1 MMMLS
6 IFKRITMKRVKV
18 LFLALLAVATMNATP
33 TITHS
38 GDTLVITVNAT
49 GDLKATNFTSDQLA
63 STNVKIVT
71 ADGVTLSAT
80 DFTDFFGTSYTTP
93 PFSKITDLN
102 MGLAE
107 LARDN
112 VITPLGHNSKF
123 LNGGNELGTLVLP
136 ECLTSTKFS
145 FNDNLSKW
153 TRVIFPNATKSKNL
167 ATTVIGASTFSGD
180 KYLKSLVIGTSVNSI
195 KSQAFVDCSNL
206 TNVEYLY
213 GLKKISSQ
221 AFANC
226 TGLTSLILP
235 GSLETIGVGAFQRCK
250 NITTVRLPN
259 SLKTIKS
266 QAFDQTGITTVV
278 IPASVETVENL
289 AFGNIDKLTDVYVLG
304 TNTKCAAQSFQTDYT
319 YGYSLSSYT
328 NTNGGTVKIT
338 DYTTRTG
345 VYTIL
350 HYPEAAYS
358 NYVNKYTQLIG
369 TNAYNQQSKYG
380 SWNNKW
386 VFDEDGNKLPV
397 GDYGYFSGLSGDYA
411 GWNEFMLVGKLKNT
425 HEDTRLVEGKWYSVC
440 FPFDLSAKQIGN
452 AFGSA
457 TEVCEFS
464 GVESL
469 DDPNV
474 PNRKYIVLN
483 FKTPVTE
490 MKAHHPYM
498 IHPGLHGTAFNTIVD
513 VADDTDTDGDNF
525 AKKLK
530 AQAKS
535 YTVDGVT
542 YTFIGNYTTGAKIP
556 KYSYYYY
563 SGDESKWANGFYK
576 AMRTDAVFTP
586 GTAIVQLD
594 KDNGISGAKTAYFSN
609 RLYETTTGIDNIS
622 ANGSG
627 FRKASLAGKDVYN
640 IYGQVVRRGTTDTAG
655 LPSGIY
661 IVNGKKLI
669 VK

>member
-1 MMMLS
+1 M
-6 IFKRITMKRVKV
+6 
-18 LFLALLAVATMNATP
+18 
-33 TITHS
+33 
-38 GDTLVITVNAT
+38 
-49 GDLKATNFTSDQLA
+49 
-63 STNVKIVT
+63 
-71 ADGVTLSAT
+71 
-80 DFTDFFGTSYTTP
+80 
-93 PFSKITDLN
+93 
-102 MGLAE
+102 
-107 LARDN
+107 
-112 VITPLGHNSKF
+112 
-123 LNGGNELGTLVLP
+123 
-136 ECLTSTKFS
+136 
-145 FNDNLSKW
+145 
-153 TRVIFPNATKSKNL
+153 IFPNATKSKNF
-167 ATTVIGASTFSGD
+167 ATTVIEASTFSGNTH
-180 KYLKSLVIGTSVNSI
+180 LKSLVVGTSVNSI
-195 KSQAFVDCSNL
+195 KLQAFVNCSNL
-206 TNVEYLY
+206 TEVEYLY
-213 GLKKISSQ
+213 GLKKVGSQ

-226 TGLTSLILP
+226 TGLTTLILP
-235 GSLETIGVGAFQRCK
+235 GSLETIGYGAFEGCK

-259 SLKTIKS
+259 SLKTIES
-266 QAFDQTGITTVV
+266 EAFDNTGITTVV
-278 IPASVETVENL
+278 IPASVESIGRG
-289 AFGNIDKLTDVYVLG
+289 AFGYIAGLTDVYVLG
-304 TNTKCAAQSFQTDYT
+304 TNTKCESQAFLPTDYT

-328 NTNGGTVKIT
+328 DGGTVEIT
-338 DYTTRTG
+338 NYTTKTG

-369 TNAYNQQSKYG
+369 TDAYNNQSTYY
-380 SWNNKW
+380 SWNNHW

-498 IHPGLHGTAFNTIVD
+498 IHPGLHGAAFNTIVD
-513 VADDTDTDGDNF
+513 VTDDTDTDGDNF

-542 YTFIGNYTTGAKIP
+542 YTFIGNYTEGAKIP

-594 KDNGISGAKTAYFSN
+594 KDNRISGAKTAYFSN
-609 RLYETTTGIDNIS
+609 RFYETTTGIDNIS

-640 IYGQVVRRGTTDTAG
+640 IYGQVVRRGTTDTVG

>member
-1 MMMLS
+1 MRLKCL
-6 IFKRITMKRVKV
+6 I
-18 LFLALLAVATMNATP
+18 LGLLAVATMNATP
-33 TITHS
+33 TTTHS
-38 GDTLVITVNAT
+38 GDTLVITVNAA
-49 GDLKATNFTSDQLA
+49 GDLKAANFSSEELA
-63 STNVKIVT
+63 SKNVKIVT
-71 ADGVTLSAT
+71 ADGVTLSKS
-80 DFTDFFGTSYTTP
+80 DFTDFFGDSYTTP
-93 PFSKITDLN
+93 PFSMITDLDL
-102 MGLAE
+102 GQAE
-107 LARDN
+107 LANDN

-136 ECLTSTKFS
+136 ECLTSTTFS

-153 TRVIFPNATKSKNL
+153 TRVVFPNATKAKNL
-167 ATTVIGASTFSGD
+167 ATTVIGTSTFSGD
-180 KYLKSLVIGTSVNSI
+180 THLKSLVVGTSVSSI
-195 KSQAFVDCSNL
+195 KAQAFVNCSNL
-206 TNVEYLY
+206 TEVEYLY
-213 GLKKISSQ
+213 GLKHISSQ

-226 TGLTSLILP
+226 TGLTELILP
-235 GSLETIGVGAFQRCK
+235 GSLETIGYGAFEGCK

-259 SLKTIKS
+259 SLKTIGKE
-266 QAFDQTGITTVV
+266 AFDHTAITTVV

-304 TNTKCAAQSFQTDYT
+304 TDTKCVSQAFQPTAYT

-328 NTNGGTVKIT
+328 DGGTVKIT
-338 DYTTRTG
+338 NYTTTTG

-369 TNAYNQQSKYG
+369 TEDYQHQTTYSKYD
-380 SWNNKW
+380 NHW

-397 GDYGYFSGLSGDYA
+397 DDYGYFSNVKGDYA

-425 HEDTRLVEGKWYSVC
+425 HKDERLVEGKWYSVC

-483 FKTPVTE
+483 FKTPVSE

-498 IHPGLHGTAFNTIVD
+498 IHPGLHGAAYNTIVD
-513 VADDTDTDGDNF
+513 VKDDTDSDGDCF
-525 AKKLK
+525 AKKLEG
-530 AQAKS
+530 QSVS

-542 YTFIGNYTTGAKIP
+542 YTFIGSYKGGAKVP
-556 KYSYYYY
+556 MYSYYYY

-576 AMRTDAVFTP
+576 AMRADMAFTP
-586 GTAIVQLD
+586 GTAVVRLN
-594 KDNGISGAKTAYFSN
+594 KDNGISGAKVEYSTKEEN
-609 RLYETTTGIDNIS
+609 GPTTGVDNVS
-622 ANGSG
+622 AKVPSSQ
-627 FRKASLAGKDVYN
+627 RASSAGTDVYN
-640 IYGQVVRRGTTDTAG
+640 LYGQVVRRGTADTTG
-655 LPSGIY
+655 LPAGIY
-661 IVNGKKLI
+661 IVNGKKRI

>member
-1 MMMLS
+1 
-6 IFKRITMKRVKV
+6 MKRVKV

-93 PFSKITDLN
+93 PFSKITDLD

-107 LARDN
+107 LASDN
-112 VITPLGHNSKF
+112 VITPLGHNSQF

-136 ECLTSTKFS
+136 ECLTSTTFS
-145 FNDNLSKW
+145 FNDNHSKW
-153 TRVIFPNATKSKNL
+153 TRVIFPNATKTKNV

-180 KYLKSLVIGTSVNSI
+180 TYLKSLVVGTSVNSI
-195 KSQAFVDCSNL
+195 KSQAFINCSNL
-206 TNVEYLY
+206 TDVKYLY
-213 GLKKISSQ
+213 GLKEISSQ

-235 GSLETIGVGAFQRCK
+235 GSLETIGYRAFGGCK
-250 NITTVRLPN
+250 NIATVRLPN
-259 SLKTIKS
+259 SLKTIES
-266 QAFDQTGITTVV
+266 EAFDHTGITSII
-278 IPASVETVENL
+278 IPASVESIKRG
-289 AFGNIDKLTDVYVLG
+289 AFGYIDKLTDVYVLG
-304 TNTKCAAQSFQTDYT
+304 TNTKCASLAFQPTSYT
-319 YGYSLSSYT
+319 YGYSLSSY
-328 NTNGGTVKIT
+328 TNGGTVKIT
-338 DYTTRTG
+338 DYTTSTSTG
-345 VYTIL
+345 VRTIL

-369 TNAYNQQSKYG
+369 TDAYKQSTYRSG
-380 SWNNKW
+380 DNHW

-397 GDYGYFSGLSGDYA
+397 TSSDYFTNVTGDYA

-425 HEDTRLVEGKWYSVC
+425 HEDKRLVEGKWYSVC

-469 DDPNV
+469 DDPHV

-483 FKTPVTE
+483 FKKPVTE

-498 IHPGLHGTAFNTIVD
+498 IHPGLHGAAYNTIVD
-513 VADDTDTDGDNF
+513 VTDDKDTDGDHF

-530 AQAKS
+530 AQSVS
-535 YTVDGVT
+535 YTVNGVT
-542 YTFIGNYTTGAKIP
+542 YTFIGNYTTGAEIP

-576 AMRTDAVFTP
+576 AMRTNAVFTP
-586 GTAIVQLD
+586 GTAIVRLD

-609 RLYETTTGIDNIS
+609 SFGGTTTSIDNIS

-627 FRKASLAGKDVYN
+627 SRKASLAGKDVYN

>member
-1 MMMLS
+1 
-6 IFKRITMKRVKV
+6 
-18 LFLALLAVATMNATP
+18 MNATP

-49 GDLKATNFTSDQLA
+49 GDLKASNFTTDQLA

-71 ADGVTLSAT
+71 ADGVTLSAS
-80 DFTDFFGTSYTTP
+80 DFTDFFGANYTTP
-93 PFSKITDLN
+93 PFSKITDLD

-107 LARDN
+107 LASDD
-112 VITPLGHNSKF
+112 VITPLGQNSKS

-136 ECLTSTKFS
+136 ECLTSTTFS

-153 TRVIFPNATKSKNL
+153 TKVVFPNATKTKNL
-167 ATTVIGASTFSGD
+167 ATTVIGSSTFSGNTH
-180 KYLKSLVIGTSVNSI
+180 LKSLVVGTSVSSI
-195 KSQAFVDCSNL
+195 KAQAF
-206 TNVEYLY
+206 E
-213 GLKKISSQ
+213 G
-221 AFANC
+221 
-226 TGLTSLILP
+226 
-235 GSLETIGVGAFQRCK
+235 CK
-250 NITTVRLPN
+250 NITTIRLPN
-259 SLKTIKS
+259 SLKTIES
-266 QAFDQTGITTVV
+266 EAFDNTGITTII
-278 IPASVETVENL
+278 IPASVESIKRG
-289 AFGNIDKLTDVYVLG
+289 AFGNIAGLTDVYVLG
-304 TNTKCAAQSFQTDYT
+304 TNTKCESQAFLPTSYT

-328 NTNGGTVKIT
+328 DGGTVKIT
-338 DYTTRTG
+338 DYTTSTSVR
-345 VYTIL
+345 TIL

-358 NYVNKYTQLIG
+358 NYVNKFIQLIG
-369 TNAYNQQSKYG
+369 TDDYSKQTTYA
-380 SWNNKW
+380 SWNNHW

-397 GDYGYFSGLSGDYA
+397 NDYGYFSGLSGDYA

-425 HEDTRLVEGKWYSVC
+425 HEDKRLVEGKWYSVC

-464 GVESL
+464 GVQSL

-498 IHPGLHGTAFNTIVD
+498 IHPGLHGAAYNTIVD
-513 VADDTDTDGDNF
+513 VTDDTDTDGDNF

-530 AQAKS
+530 AQSVS

-542 YTFIGNYTTGAKIP
+542 YTFIGNYTEGAKIP

-563 SGDESKWANGFYK
+563 SGDESKWPNGFYK
-576 AMRTDAVFTP
+576 SMRTDAVFTP

-594 KDNGISGAKTAYFSN
+594 KDNGISGAKAAYFTKEWNGS
-609 RLYETTTGIDNIS
+609 TTGIDDIS
-622 ANGSG
+622 VNDNV
-627 FRKASLAGKDVYN
+627 KQKNSLSDQNVYS
-640 IYGQVVRRGTTDTAG
+640 IYGQLVRRGTTSTEG
-655 LPSGIY
+655 LSAGIY
-661 IVNGKKLI
+661 IVNGKKYI

>member
-1 MMMLS
+1 M
-6 IFKRITMKRVKV
+6 
-18 LFLALLAVATMNATP
+18 
-33 TITHS
+33 
-38 GDTLVITVNAT
+38 
-49 GDLKATNFTSDQLA
+49 
-63 STNVKIVT
+63 
-71 ADGVTLSAT
+71 
-80 DFTDFFGTSYTTP
+80 
-93 PFSKITDLN
+93 
-102 MGLAE
+102 
-107 LARDN
+107 
-112 VITPLGHNSKF
+112 
-123 LNGGNELGTLVLP
+123 GTLVLP
-136 ECLTSTKFS
+136 ECLTSTAFS
-145 FNDNLSKW
+145 FNDNKSKW

-167 ATTVIGASTFSGD
+167 ATTVISKGTFSGD
-180 KYLKSLVIGTSVNSI
+180 KYLKSLVIGTSAKSI
-195 KSQAFVDCSNL
+195 SQQAFVNCSNL
-206 TNVEYLY
+206 TEVEYLY
-213 GLKKISSQ
+213 GLKKVSSH

-226 TGLTSLILP
+226 TGLTTLILP
-235 GSLETIGVGAFQRCK
+235 GSLETIGYGAFEGCK

-259 SLKTIKS
+259 SLKTIES
-266 QAFDQTGITTVV
+266 EAFDNTGITTVV
-278 IPASVETVENL
+278 IPASVESIGRG
-289 AFGNIDKLTDVYVLG
+289 AFGYIAGLTDVYVLG
-304 TNTKCAAQSFQTDYT
+304 TNTKCESQAFLPTAYT
-319 YGYSLSSYT
+319 YGYSLSPYT
-328 NTNGGTVKIT
+328 DGGTVKIT
-338 DYTTRTG
+338 DYTTSTG
-345 VYTIL
+345 VHTIL

-369 TNAYNQQSKYG
+369 TDAYNNQSTYN
-380 SWNNKW
+380 SYDNHW

-397 GDYGYFSGLSGDYA
+397 RDFGYFTNVTGDYA

-425 HEDTRLVEGKWYSVC
+425 YEDTRLVEGKWYSVC
-440 FPFDLSAKQIGN
+440 FPFDLSAKQIGD

-464 GVESL
+464 GVESH

-498 IHPGLHGTAFNTIVD
+498 IHPGLHGAAFNTIVD
-513 VADDTDTDGDNF
+513 VTDDTDTDGDKF

-542 YTFIGNYTTGAKIP
+542 YTFIGNYTKGAKIP

-609 RLYETTTGIDNIS
+609 RFYETTTGIDNIS

-640 IYGQVVRRGTTDTAG
+640 IYGQVVRRGTTDTVG

>member
-49 GDLKATNFTSDQLA
+49 GDLKASNFTTDQLA

-80 DFTDFFGTSYTTP
+80 DFTDFFGASYTTP
-93 PFSKITDLN
+93 PFSKITDLD

-107 LARDN
+107 LASDN

-153 TRVIFPNATKSKNL
+153 TRVVFPNATKSENL
-167 ATTVIGASTFSGD
+167 ATTVIGTGVFSGD
-180 KYLKSLVIGTSVNSI
+180 TYLKSLVVGTSVNSI

-304 TNTKCAAQSFQTDYT
+304 TNTKCALQAFQPTDYT

-328 NTNGGTVKIT
+328 DGGTVKIT
-338 DYTTRTG
+338 DYTTSTG
-345 VYTIL
+345 VRTIL

-369 TNAYNQQSKYG
+369 TDDYSKQSTYA
-380 SWNNKW
+380 SWDNHW

-397 GDYGYFSGLSGDYA
+397 KDFGHFSGLSGDYA

-425 HEDTRLVEGKWYSVC
+425 HEDERLIDGKWYSVC

-469 DDPNV
+469 DDPHV

-498 IHPGLHGTAFNTIVD
+498 IHPGLHGAAYNTIVD
-513 VADDTDTDGDNF
+513 VTDDKDTDGDHF

-530 AQAKS
+530 AQSVS
-535 YTVDGVT
+535 YTVNGVT
-542 YTFIGNYTTGAKIP
+542 YTFIGNYTTDAKIP

-576 AMRTDAVFTP
+576 AMRTNAVFTP

-609 RLYETTTGIDNIS
+609 RFGGTTTGIDNIS

-627 FRKASLAGKDVYN
+627 SRKASLAGKDVYN

>member
-1 MMMLS
+1 M
-6 IFKRITMKRVKV
+6 
-18 LFLALLAVATMNATP
+18 
-33 TITHS
+33 
-38 GDTLVITVNAT
+38 
-49 GDLKATNFTSDQLA
+49 
-63 STNVKIVT
+63 
-71 ADGVTLSAT
+71 
-80 DFTDFFGTSYTTP
+80 
-93 PFSKITDLN
+93 
-102 MGLAE
+102 
-107 LARDN
+107 
-112 VITPLGHNSKF
+112 
-123 LNGGNELGTLVLP
+123 GTLVLP
-136 ECLTSTKFS
+136 ECLTSTEFS

-153 TRVIFPNATKSKNL
+153 TRVIFPNATKTKNL
-167 ATTVIGASTFSGD
+167 AKTVIGASTFSGD
-180 KYLKSLVIGTSVNSI
+180 TYLKSLVVGTSVKSI
-195 KSQAFVDCSNL
+195 KSWAFVNCSNL

-213 GLKKISSQ
+213 GLKEISSQ

-226 TGLTSLILP
+226 TGLTTLILP
-235 GSLETIGVGAFQRCK
+235 GSLQTIGARAFEGCK

-259 SLKTIKS
+259 SLKTIES
-266 QAFDQTGITTVV
+266 EAFDNTGITTII
-278 IPASVETVENL
+278 IPASVDSIKRG
-289 AFGNIDKLTDVYVLG
+289 AFGNIAGLTDVYVLG
-304 TNTKCAAQSFQTDYT
+304 TNTKCESQAFLPTSYT
-319 YGYSLSSYT
+319 YGYSLSSY
-328 NTNGGTVKIT
+328 TNGGTVKIT
-338 DYTTRTG
+338 DYTTSTSTG
-345 VYTIL
+345 VRTIL

-369 TNAYNQQSKYG
+369 TDDYSKQSTYAI
-380 SWNNKW
+380 WDNHW

-397 GDYGYFSGLSGDYA
+397 KDFGHFSGLSGDYA

-425 HEDTRLVEGKWYSVC
+425 HEDKRLVEGQWYSVC

-483 FKTPVTE
+483 FKNPVTE

-498 IHPGLHGTAFNTIVD
+498 IHPGLHGAAYNTIVD
-513 VADDTDTDGDNF
+513 VTDDKDTDGDHF

-530 AQAKS
+530 AQSVS

-542 YTFIGNYTTGAKIP
+542 YTFIGNYATGTKIP

-576 AMRTDAVFTP
+576 SMRTDAVFTP

-609 RLYETTTGIDNIS
+609 SFGGTTTGIDNIS

>member
-49 GDLKATNFTSDQLA
+49 GDLKASNFTTDQLA

-80 DFTDFFGTSYTTP
+80 DFTDFFGASYTTP
-93 PFSKITDLN
+93 PFSKITDLD

-107 LARDN
+107 LASDN

-153 TRVIFPNATKSKNL
+153 TRVVFPNATKSKNL
-167 ATTVIGASTFSGD
+167 ATTVIGTGVFSGD
-180 KYLKSLVIGTSVNSI
+180 TYLKSLVVGTSVNSI
-195 KSQAFVDCSNL
+195 KSQAFVNCSNL
-206 TNVEYLY
+206 TDVEYLY
-213 GLKKISSQ
+213 GLKKISNRV
-221 AFANC
+221 FANC

-278 IPASVETVENL
+278 IPASVETVENM
-289 AFGNIDKLTDVYVLG
+289 AFGHIDKLTDVYVLG
-304 TNTKCAAQSFQTDYT
+304 TNTKCASLAFQPTDYT
-319 YGYSLSSYT
+319 YGYTLKKYT
-328 NTNGGTVKIT
+328 DGGTVKIT
-338 DYTTRTG
+338 DYTTKTG

-358 NYVNKYTQLIG
+358 NYVNKFIQLIG
-369 TNAYNQQSKYG
+369 TDAYNQQSTYK
-380 SWNNKW
+380 SWNNHW

-397 GDYGYFSGLSGDYA
+397 TGADYFSTSTGDYA

-425 HEDTRLVEGKWYSVC
+425 HEDKRLVEGK
-440 FPFDLSAKQIGN
+440 
-452 AFGSA
+452 
-457 TEVCEFS
+457 
-464 GVESL
+464 
-469 DDPNV
+469 
-474 PNRKYIVLN
+474 
-483 FKTPVTE
+483 
-490 MKAHHPYM
+490 
-498 IHPGLHGTAFNTIVD
+498 
-513 VADDTDTDGDNF
+513 
-525 AKKLK
+525 
-530 AQAKS
+530 
-535 YTVDGVT
+535 
-542 YTFIGNYTTGAKIP
+542 
-556 KYSYYYY
+556 
-563 SGDESKWANGFYK
+563 
-576 AMRTDAVFTP
+576 
-586 GTAIVQLD
+586 
-594 KDNGISGAKTAYFSN
+594 
-609 RLYETTTGIDNIS
+609 
-622 ANGSG
+622 
-627 FRKASLAGKDVYN
+627 
-640 IYGQVVRRGTTDTAG
+640 
-655 LPSGIY
+655 
-661 IVNGKKLI
+661 
-669 VK
+669 